1 MRKLELKPE
10 LFGFNKTSANLN
22 TNGARPGNSI
32 GTITFNDVEYRKS
45 DLTEEQI
52 ALASRLNVIGRK
64 LATLQAAHDDYVMTN
79 DYKNIVIQSFERS
92 INPEVIEED
101 KEE

>member
-1 MRKLELKPE
+1 MSKKENMENQEPV
-10 LFGFNKTSANLN
+10 
-22 TNGARPGNSI
+22 I
-32 GTITFNDVEYRKS
+32 ITFNNVEYRKS
-45 DLTEEQI
+45 DLTEEQM

-92 INPEVIEED
+92 LKPEVVEEKK
-101 KEE
+101 KE

>member
-1 MRKLELKPE
+1 MSEDKNMKNEEPV
-10 LFGFNKTSANLN
+10 
-22 TNGARPGNSI
+22 I
-32 GTITFNDVEYRKS
+32 ITFNDVQYRKS
-45 DLTEEQI
+45 DLNEEQI

-92 INPEVIEED
+92 LKPEVVEEE
-101 KEE
+101 KKK

>member
-1 MRKLELKPE
+1 M
-10 LFGFNKTSANLN
+10 
-22 TNGARPGNSI
+22 
-32 GTITFNDVEYRKS
+32 
-45 DLTEEQI
+45 

-92 INPEVIEED
+92 INVEIIEED

>member
-1 MRKLELKPE
+1 MENQEPV
-10 LFGFNKTSANLN
+10 
-22 TNGARPGNSI
+22 I
-32 GTITFNDVEYRKS
+32 ITFNDVEYRKS
-45 DLTEEQI
+45 DLTEEQM

-92 INPEVIEED
+92 INPEVSGD
-101 KEE
+101 FKEE

>member
-1 MRKLELKPE
+1 MSKDKNMENQEPV
-10 LFGFNKTSANLN
+10 
-22 TNGARPGNSI
+22 I
-32 GTITFNDVEYRKS
+32 ITFNDVDYRKS
-45 DLTEEQI
+45 DLTEEQM

-92 INPEVIEED
+92 LKPEVVEEV
-101 KEE
+101 EEK

>member
-1 MRKLELKPE
+1 MSEDKNMKNEEPV
-10 LFGFNKTSANLN
+10 
-22 TNGARPGNSI
+22 I
-32 GTITFNDVEYRKS
+32 ITFNDVQYRKS
-45 DLTEEQI
+45 DLNEEQI

-92 INPEVIEED
+92 INPEVVEE
-101 KEE
+101 KEK

>member
-1 MRKLELKPE
+1 MSEDKNMKNEEPV
-10 LFGFNKTSANLN
+10 
-22 TNGARPGNSI
+22 I
-32 GTITFNDVEYRKS
+32 ITFNDVQYRKS
-45 DLTEEQI
+45 DLNEEQI

-92 INPEVIEED
+92 LKPEVVEEKK
-101 KEE
+101 KE

>member
-1 MRKLELKPE
+1 MSKDKNMENQEPV
-10 LFGFNKTSANLN
+10 
-22 TNGARPGNSI
+22 I
-32 GTITFNDVEYRKS
+32 ITFNDVEYRKS
-45 DLTEEQI
+45 DLTEEQM

-92 INPEVIEED
+92 LKPEVVEEE
-101 KEE
+101 KKK

>member
-1 MRKLELKPE
+1 MSKKENMENQEPV
-10 LFGFNKTSANLN
+10 
-22 TNGARPGNSI
+22 I
-32 GTITFNDVEYRKS
+32 ITFNNVEYKKS
-45 DLTEEQI
+45 DLTEEQM

-92 INPEVIEED
+92 LKPEVVEEKK
-101 KEE
+101 KE

>member
-1 MRKLELKPE
+1 MSEDKNMKNEEPV
-10 LFGFNKTSANLN
+10 
-22 TNGARPGNSI
+22 I
-32 GTITFNDVEYRKS
+32 ITFNDVQYRKS
-45 DLTEEQI
+45 DLNEEQI

-92 INPEVIEED
+92 LKPEVVEEV
-101 KEE
+101 EEE

>member
-1 MRKLELKPE
+1 MSKDKNIENQEPV
-10 LFGFNKTSANLN
+10 
-22 TNGARPGNSI
+22 I
-32 GTITFNDVEYRKS
+32 ITFNDVEYRKS
-45 DLTEEQI
+45 DLSEEQM

-92 INPEVIEED
+92 INPEVVEE
-101 KEE
+101 EEEK

>member
-1 MRKLELKPE
+1 MSKDKNIENQEPV
-10 LFGFNKTSANLN
+10 
-22 TNGARPGNSI
+22 I
-32 GTITFNDVEYRKS
+32 ITFNDVEYRKS
-45 DLTEEQI
+45 DLSEEQM

-92 INPEVIEED
+92 INPEVVEE
-101 KEE
+101 KEK

>member
-1 MRKLELKPE
+1 MSDNEKMEKQEPV
-10 LFGFNKTSANLN
+10 
-22 TNGARPGNSI
+22 I
-32 GTITFNDVEYRKS
+32 ITFNDVEYRKS

-92 INPEVIEED
+92 INPEVSGD
-101 KEE
+101 FKEE

>member
-1 MRKLELKPE
+1 MSKKENMENQEPV
-10 LFGFNKTSANLN
+10 
-22 TNGARPGNSI
+22 I
-32 GTITFNDVEYRKS
+32 ITFNNVEYRKS
-45 DLTEEQI
+45 DLTEEQM

-92 INPEVIEED
+92 LKPEVVEE
-101 KEE
+101 KEK

>member
-1 MRKLELKPE
+1 MSEKKNMENQEPV
-10 LFGFNKTSANLN
+10 
-22 TNGARPGNSI
+22 I
-32 GTITFNDVEYRKS
+32 ITFNDVEYRKS

-92 INPEVIEED
+92 INPEVVEE
-101 KEE
+101 KEK

>member
-1 MRKLELKPE
+1 MSDNENMENQEPV
-10 LFGFNKTSANLN
+10 
-22 TNGARPGNSI
+22 I
-32 GTITFNDVEYRKS
+32 ITYNDVEYRKS
-45 DLTEEQI
+45 DLSEEQI

-92 INPEVIEED
+92 LKPVVEEV

>member
-1 MRKLELKPE
+1 MSKKENMENQEPV
-10 LFGFNKTSANLN
+10 
-22 TNGARPGNSI
+22 I
-32 GTITFNDVEYRKS
+32 ITFNNVEYRKS
-45 DLTEEQI
+45 DLNEEQM

-92 INPEVIEED
+92 LKPEVVEEKK
-101 KEE
+101 KE

>member
-1 MRKLELKPE
+1 MSKDKNMENQEP
-10 LFGFNKTSANLN
+10 
-22 TNGARPGNSI
+22 I
-32 GTITFNDVEYRKS
+32 IITFNDVEYRKS
-45 DLTEEQI
+45 DLTEEQM

-92 INPEVIEED
+92 LKPEVVEEV

>member
-1 MRKLELKPE
+1 MSKDKNMENQEPV
-10 LFGFNKTSANLN
+10 
-22 TNGARPGNSI
+22 I
-32 GTITFNDVEYRKS
+32 ITFNDVEYRKS
-45 DLTEEQI
+45 DLSEEQM

-79 DYKNIVIQSFERS
+79 DYKNILIQSFERS
-92 INPEVIEED
+92 LKPEVVEEV

>member
-1 MRKLELKPE
+1 MSKDKNMENQEPV
-10 LFGFNKTSANLN
+10 
-22 TNGARPGNSI
+22 I
-32 GTITFNDVEYRKS
+32 ITFNNVEYRQS
-45 DLTEEQI
+45 DLTEDQI

-92 INPEVIEED
+92 INPEVVEE
-101 KEE
+101 EEK

>member
-1 MRKLELKPE
+1 MSKKENMENQEPV
-10 LFGFNKTSANLN
+10 
-22 TNGARPGNSI
+22 I
-32 GTITFNDVEYRKS
+32 ITFNNVEYRQS
-45 DLTEEQI
+45 DLTEEQM

-92 INPEVIEED
+92 INPEVVEE
-101 KEE
+101 KEK